1 MAENNQN
8 SLVTKIATYGSFIA
22 IASFVIL
29 FISIFLKFS
38 FNIEFTAT
46 IMNICRYT
54 LILGFILMSL
64 PDVVDKNIKKI
75 IFDAFII
82 IVFIF
87 FLLYLFRIEFL
98 CALKIILI
106 ENSSK
111 TFLSVSI
118 LTAVFIC
125 NNIMSGTL
133 YFTVKDY

>member
-38 FNIEFTAT
+38 FNIEFIAT

-64 PDVVDKNIKKI
+64 PDVVDKKHQENYIRCI
-75 IFDAFII
+75 YYHR
-82 IVFIF
+82 
-87 FLLYLFRIEFL
+87 LYLLFTIVVLF
-98 CALKIILI
+98 CNYTVNHICFVS
-106 ENSSK
+106 NSC
-111 TFLSVSI
+111 VH
-118 LTAVFIC
+118 
-125 NNIMSGTL
+125 
-133 YFTVKDY
+133 

>member
-64 PDVVDKNIKKI
+64 PDVVDKTSRKLYSMH
-75 IFDAFII
+75 
-82 IVFIF
+82 
-87 FLLYLFRIEFL
+87 LLSSSLSSFTLVVLFCNYTVNHICFRIEFL

-111 TFLSVSI
+111 TFLSNSL
-118 LTAVFIC
+118 LTAVLFVTI
-125 NNIMSGTL
+125 
-133 YFTVKDY
+133 